1 MAWEKPKT
9 GGLPIREYEFK
20 FRRVRLP
27 HACLF
32 LWILKW
38 GGMLMCYLKIAVS
51 AVYVNSLYVFLCRF
65 HTVNNLLSDM
75 INKVIYFGGVA
86 TCG

>member
-1 MAWEKPKT
+1 
-9 GGLPIREYEFK
+9 
-20 FRRVRLP
+20 
-27 HACLF
+27 
-32 LWILKW
+32 
-38 GGMLMCYLKIAVS
+38 MLMCYLKIAVS